1 MKPSKLFYALLAAI
15 VLIHAAAASAA
26 SLDMNDP
33 RRTVGRED
41 DVRIDAQL
49 IQDTVSPGSAIGV
62 KWQMQNL
69 SDSPV
74 AVADRVVQ
82 TSYDPDSRT
91 ITFAIG
97 SEVPK
102 DGRMPHVVTIA
113 PGETKLFSAGATPA
127 LSGAATRSMFTPPRY
142 VQVKVSILRD
152 LAPFAELIAE
162 QQRNEQRVAQQ
173 QKMGAVLPDALFD
186 QWFESN
192 DTIFL
197 NAVPVRFAPRSN
209 ATNGF

>member
-1 MKPSKLFYALLAAI
+1 MKSSRLFFALLAAI
-15 VLIHAAAASAA
+15 VLIHAAAAAA
-26 SLDMNDP
+26 AGAIDMDDP

-49 IQDTVSPGSAIGV
+49 VQDTVSPGAVMAVTWQIQNMSASPIAV
-62 KWQMQNL
+62 AEKVAAATYD
-69 SDSPV
+69 SDS
-74 AVADRVVQ
+74 Q
-82 TSYDPDSRT
+82 T

-102 DGRMPHVVTIA
+102 EGRMPHLVTVA
-113 PGETKLFSAGATPA
+113 PGETKLFRVGATPMLA
-127 LSGAATRSMFTPPRY
+127 GAATRASMAPPRY

-152 LAPFAELIAE
+152 LAPFAR
-162 QQRNEQRVAQQ
+162 QRT
-173 QKMGAVLPDALFD
+173 GDLLPDAVFD

-197 NAVPVRFAPRSN
+197 NAVPVRFSARPN
-209 ATNGF
+209 PNGFAAADQHASMSGGS